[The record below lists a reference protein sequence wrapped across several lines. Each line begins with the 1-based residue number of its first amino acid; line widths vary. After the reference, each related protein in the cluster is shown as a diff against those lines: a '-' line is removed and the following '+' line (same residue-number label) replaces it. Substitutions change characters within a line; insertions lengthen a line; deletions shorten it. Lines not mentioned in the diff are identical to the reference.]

1 MRYWKPGDIYEIA
14 CPNCGR
20 AVEFFK
26 DETTR
31 RCKGCGEKVANPKID
46 FGCAAYC
53 QYAAACL
60 GEIGPE
66 LAALREGPLGARPAP
81 AAKELPEGVRKTM
94 KVKRK
99 IIEIDEERCTGCGEC
114 VSACAEGALAIIDGK
129 ARLVSENYCDGL
141 GACLG
146 ECPEG
151 ALKVTERDS
160 EIFDAQAA
168 EEHVKAAAGP
178 AAADAPQPAGTMPCG
193 CPSSEVRVFPSAVAC
208 APKQAGAAE
217 ATPPEAIPSA
227 LGHWPVQIRLIPANA
242 SFLKNAD
249 LLIAADC
256 TPLAY
261 AGFHRDLLPGKV
273 VMLGCPKFDDVA
285 EYTSK
290 FTEIFRTA
298 GIRSITVVE
307 MEVPCCSRL
316 PAIVKT
322 ALLRAGKEIP
332 IEEVVISRMGKM
344 VHRAVAHSA
353 GTPHPNPLPQ
363 GAREL

>member
-1 MRYWKPGDIYEIA
+1 MKCPGQDMRYWKPGDIYEIA

-20 AVEFFK
+20 PVEFFK

-31 RCKGCGEKVANPKID
+31 RCKGCGEKVANPKMD

-66 LAALREGPLGARPAP
+66 LAALREGPLVARPAP
-81 AAKELPEGVRKTM
+81 AAEEPPQGGRKGM

-129 ARLVSENYCDGL
+129 ARLVSEDYCDGL

-151 ALKVTERDS
+151 ALKVTERES
-160 EIFDAQAA
+160 EVFDAQAA
-168 EEHVKAAAGP
+168 EEHVRATTGQAAAVGTES
-178 AAADAPQPAGTMPCG
+178 AHVLAGTMPCG

-208 APKQAGAAE
+208 APEQAGAAD
-217 ATPPEAIPSA
+217 AAPSA

-273 VMLGCPKFDDVA
+273 VMLGCPKFDDLA

-290 FTEIFRTA
+290 FTEIFKTA

-322 ALLRAGKEIP
+322 ALLRAGKDIP
-332 IEEVVISRMGKM
+332 IEGIVISRTGQMTKGK
-344 VHRAVAHSA
+344 AKSA
-353 GTPHPNPLPQ
+353 
-363 GAREL
+363 A

>member
-1 MRYWKPGDIYEIA
+1 MKCPGQDMRYWKPGDIYDIA
-14 CPNCGR
+14 CPACGR

-31 RCKGCGEKVANPKID
+31 RCKGCHQIVANPRID

-53 QYAAACL
+53 EHAAACL

-66 LAALREGPLGARPAP
+66 LAALREGPAAAP
-81 AAKELPEGVRKTM
+81 RSAAAQLPPQGEKKTM
-94 KVKRK
+94 KVRRK

-129 ARLVSENYCDGL
+129 ARLVSDNYCDGL
-141 GACLG
+141 GACLC

-151 ALKVTERDS
+151 ALKVTERES
-160 EIFDAQAA
+160 EIFDAQAVEDHARATPA
-168 EEHVKAAAGP
+168 EAAGAAGP
-178 AAADAPQPAGTMPCG
+178 AAMPCG
-193 CPSSEVRVFPSAVAC
+193 CPSSDVRVFPSSMPTGA
-208 APKQAGAAE
+208 KQAE
-217 ATPPEAIPSA
+217 ELPSG
-227 LGHWPVQIRLIPANA
+227 LGHWPVQIKLIPADA
-242 SFLKNAD
+242 AFLKGAD
-249 LLIAADC
+249 LLVAADC

-261 AGFHRDLLPGKV
+261 AGFHRDLLPGKA

-290 FTEIFRTA
+290 FTEIFKTA

-316 PAIVKT
+316 PALIKT

-332 IEEVVISRMGKM
+332 IQQVVISRTGKII
-344 VHRAVAHSA
+344 H
-353 GTPHPNPLPQ
+353 
-363 GAREL
+363 